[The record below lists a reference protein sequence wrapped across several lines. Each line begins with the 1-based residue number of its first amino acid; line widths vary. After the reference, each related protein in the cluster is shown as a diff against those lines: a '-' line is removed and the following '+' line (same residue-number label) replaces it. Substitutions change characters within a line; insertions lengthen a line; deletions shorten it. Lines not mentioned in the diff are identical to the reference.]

1 MASISERVR
10 AGGRKVYLVQII
22 RRSLGNYRDSQTF
35 SNRADA
41 QAWAKKREAKSIWR
55 SLRAVTLAHLARAKK
70 PWETQSTG
78 T

>member
-35 SNRADA
+35 SNRAHTVAD
-41 QAWAKKREAKSIWR
+41 RIEEAAEEALPR
-55 SLRAVTLAHLARAKK
+55 PEHFGDQRPHHHDQQGVA
-70 PWETQSTG
+70 
-78 T
+78 